1 MRQITFIALVAA
13 LACGGTLAEASPRHA
28 WPLRAGPAIVV
39 PAKVI
44 CGSYQRGNQ
53 VVTEY
58 CQDGYECDMVAR
70 KCRPGPELQKKFDD
84 ERAAALKKAQQEI
97 AKDKRL
103 ERRQE
108 ERTALGQG
116 KGETY
121 YIWNGD
127 PRVMPTPR
135 HRPGHW
141 ASQSQALRNSA
152 RPNAALANRPPL
164 PPSVRTNIEALV
176 AAAARL
182 QSGDPA
188 RAQIITAVRSI
199 IKEHQLPLDLEQLL
213 GDACGPQEV
222 RLVDGVDAER
232 LSCTPQDISDVVRAS
247 NRCTN
252 GATDAE
258 EACRRYEFGL
268 AVMDAEPQIGAL
280 CRAQETGAAGQSSEA
295 LSECARRRFLN
306 AWDARM
312 SPRPKVSTGV
322 QVGRPCAPGS
332 AEAPSRESLRE
343 HLRRAIDA
351 MPDFLPDPQTLAPA
365 PLTLAAPAESPPPD
379 TAVPT
384 AAQADEA
391 FCAYIA
397 RRAVRGQLT
406 AAAATPIPAECREA
420 MDAAKS
426 CLEQRCSMA
435 DIIAE
440 EERPPE
446 PPMPWGLEDRRA
458 VDRLLEA
465 PDVAA
470 APTQPTVLQPQ
481 KPGVTVPPPTP
492 PSVQTPSVPSPTR
505 SQEPMPSPTPPA
517 VQKPTVPGP
526 SQATTVPPRRG
537 EPPGQAPQPP
547 GPTAPTA
554 QSPQVPAQSPP
565 TSIAPSVKMPP
576 PSVNSPAPDVPVPT
590 VPKR

>member
-1 MRQITFIALVAA
+1 MKPITFVALVAA
-13 LACGGTLAEASPRHA
+13 LACGGTLATAQPRQTG
-28 WPLRAGPAIVV
+28 PLRAGPTMVA

-108 ERTALGQG
+108 ERAALGQG

-141 ASQSQALRNSA
+141 ASQSQSLRNSA
-152 RPNAALANRPPL
+152 RSSAARPNRPPL
-164 PPSVRTNIEALV
+164 PQSVRTNIEALV
-176 AAAARL
+176 VAAARL
-182 QSGDPA
+182 QTGDPA
-188 RAQIITAVRSI
+188 RAQILTAVRSI

-213 GDACGPQEV
+213 GETCGPQEV
-222 RLVDGVDAER
+222 NLVDGVDAER
-232 LSCTPQDISDVVRAS
+232 LSRTPQDISDAVRAS

-252 GATDAE
+252 GATVAE

-268 AVMDAEPQIGAL
+268 AVMDAEPQIRAV
-280 CRAQETGAAGQSSEA
+280 CRAQETGGAGQVSEV

-312 SPRPKVSTGV
+312 SPRPRTSTGV
-322 QVGRPCAPGS
+322 QVGRPCASAS
-332 AEAPSRESLRE
+332 AEMPSSESLRE
-343 HLRRAIDA
+343 RLRRAIEA
-351 MPDFLPDPQTLAPA
+351 MPDVLPVPQTPA
-365 PLTLAAPAESPPPD
+365 PPPQALAAPAESSPTD
-379 TAVPT
+379 TALPT
-384 AAQADEA
+384 AAQADDA

-406 AAAATPIPAECREA
+406 AAAAAPIPAECREA
-420 MDAAKS
+420 IDAAKS

-440 EERPPE
+440 EERSPD

-470 APTQPTVLQPQ
+470 APTPPTVLQP
-481 KPGVTVPPPTP
+481 KTPGATLLPPTP
-492 PSVQTPSVPSPTR
+492 PSVPPPR
-505 SQEPMPSPTPPA
+505 SQEQMPSPTPPT
-517 VQKPTVPGP
+517 VQRPGVPGP
-526 SQATTVPPRRG
+526 SQATTVPPRQG
-537 EPPGQAPQPP
+537 EPPGQAPQPV
-547 GPTAPTA
+547 GPAAPTA
-554 QSPQVPAQSPP
+554 NPPQMPAPTSP
-565 TSIAPSVKMPP
+565 TSIAPSVTMPP
-576 PSVNSPAPDVPVPT
+576 PRVTSPAPDVPVPT